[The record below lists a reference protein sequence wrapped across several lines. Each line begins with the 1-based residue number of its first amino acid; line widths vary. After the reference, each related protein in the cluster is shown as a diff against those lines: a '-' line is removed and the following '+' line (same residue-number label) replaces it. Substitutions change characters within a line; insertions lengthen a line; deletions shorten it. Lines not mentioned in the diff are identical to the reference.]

1 MKNLNKKYYNSRELL
16 QKTSDAMQLLAD
28 AQKKLCYEKLT
39 KENYEDYKKRDKEIS
54 DKIKINNT
62 MQEILLNNFLYIQ
75 QELLNELLEIY
86 KTKYINK
93 RIGEKTKEKIQ
104 DDFNSYILDNYNI
117 ECYCYIKQNTTYNYE
132 LETRIYLYFKDLY
145 YQYEL
150 KQEEIRFNNTTQE
163 QYLYYY
169 NKIDYTNTEEI
180 EEKAKELRNNYN
192 KTIEKIKELK
202 KEIEKARE
210 ENNNNNRCCLKS
222 TYIDIKEC

>member
-1 MKNLNKKYYNSRELL
+1 MENMNKKYYDNIELL
-16 QKTSDAMQLLAD
+16 QKTNDMHQVLRE

-39 KENYEDYKKRDKEIS
+39 QENYEEYKKKDKEIS

-62 MQEILLNNFLYIQ
+62 MQEILLNNFLYMQ

-104 DDFNSYILDNYNI
+104 HDFDSYILGNYNI
-117 ECYCYIKQNTTYNYE
+117 ECYCYIRQNTTYNDE
-132 LETRIYLYFKDLY
+132 QETKISLHFKDLY

-150 KQEEIRFNNTTQE
+150 RQEEIRYNNTTQE

-169 NKIDYTNTEEI
+169 SKIDYTNIEEI
-180 EEKAKELRNNYN
+180 EEKAKTLRNNYDR
-192 KTIEKIKELK
+192 TMEKIKELK

-210 ENNNNNRCCLKS
+210 ENNEKNKCCLTS
-222 TYIDIKEC
+222 TYIDVKDC